1 MNTIELKK
9 TKSDERTPLE
19 IFEAAEYGQPFRI
32 VGNNSKTIGMK
43 CYVKAVDVLV
53 DVRYGYTYHET
64 GMTNTSFTDGDIK
77 ITPIDIK
84 ITEL

>member
-32 VGNNSKTIGMK
+32 VGNSGETIGIK
-43 CYVKAVDVLV
+43 CSVNGVYSLV
-53 DVRYGYTYHET
+53 DLKDGLAFHDN
-64 GMTNTSFTDGDIK
+64 GDTDTELTRGK
-77 ITPIDIK
+77 LHITPINIK